1 MSLRSLFAALFRR
14 DSSSGPRRAG
24 AVAFEADWA
33 HSLARLGLPPSA
45 LRDVLAAESL
55 HPHFHY
61 RHFTKRKRG
70 GGTRAIAAPDS
81 KLKRLQQEII
91 ARYFS
96 NQQPH
101 PAALAYRKRKST
113 ADHVWA
119 HAGADVLITADV
131 RDFFPATRE
140 WRVENWWRERVEDD
154 DLARLLTILTTERD
168 GLPQGAPTSPA
179 LSNFVNRE
187 LDVRLTQRAYAVGA
201 RYTRYCDDLAFSWR
215 GSEPPSDFETG
226 VRTLLLEFGYA
237 LHAEKGW
244 RVQYRRDE
252 PELVGVILTRRG
264 RVRLPDAMHETMRA
278 LERSDDP
285 RDAARLAGY
294 EGYEAMVVRPPGRRR
309 KK

>member
-1 MSLRSLFAALFRR
+1 MSLRSFLASLFRR
-14 DSSSGPRRAG
+14 SPSPGPRRAD
-24 AVAFEADWA
+24 ALAFEAGWA
-33 HSLARLGLPPSA
+33 NLLAKLGLPPSA
-45 LRDVLAAESL
+45 LRDVLEADSL

-61 RHFTKRKRG
+61 RHFTKPKRG
-70 GGTRAIAAPDS
+70 GRREIAAPDV
-81 KLKRLQQEII
+81 KLKRLQHEII
-91 ARYFS
+91 ARYFA

-101 PAALAYRKRKST
+101 PAALAYRRGKST

-119 HAGADVLITADV
+119 HAGADVLITADIK
-131 RDFFPATRE
+131 DFFPTTRE
-140 WRVENWWRERVEDD
+140 WRVENWWRERVEE
-154 DLARLLTILTTERD
+154 DLARLLTLLTTERG

-187 LDVRLTQRAYAVGA
+187 LDVRLSQRAYAVGA

-215 GSEPPSDFETG
+215 GTEPPSDFETG
-226 VRTLLLEFGYA
+226 VRTMLLEFGYT

-278 LERSDDP
+278 LEQSDDP
-285 RDAARLAGY
+285 RDAERLAGY
-294 EGYEAMVVRPPGRRR
+294 EGYEAMIVCPPGRRR
-309 KK
+309 ARRK